1 MRRLRIRM
9 TVVAFV
15 FAAFAAV
22 YAADS
27 TAALDVD
34 SIRALAKSYYME
46 GKFDKAIVLY
56 KEIMADGKAN
66 RSDSVFLTSAYLN
79 VRKPELAKEVAFA
92 VPSWSAY
99 ADAWMEWPD
108 YKKPELNDSLKI
120 ILIKCMSTLLDS
132 IGQTPGSEVRCVL
145 WDYLDMEERV
155 NRKRERGEMTRGFVV
170 TMSLLV
176 LLTGVVLMSI
186 YAVQRYKRKIEDN
199 MALAIQMQEDLLR
212 LTRNHDEY
220 SGKVKGLL
228 STKYKLLD
236 QLSQIVYESTT
247 SAAAR
252 RRTSDAIAEM
262 IGELGEED
270 SLKNQELAAFVDDA
284 FGNLY
289 SQFKTDYPDLRQG
302 EYNLFV
308 YSVLGFSA
316 STITIFLKEKSVTS
330 VYERKRRL
338 RNKIKASPSARQE
351 EYLAYLGQRAAN

>member
-1 MRRLRIRM
+1 MKRLRIQM

-22 YAADS
+22 SAADS
-27 TAALDVD
+27 AATLDVD
-34 SIRALAKSYYME
+34 SIRVLAKSFYME
-46 GKFDKAIVLY
+46 GKYDDAIVLY
-56 KEIMADGKAN
+56 KGLMADGKAN

-79 VRKPELAKEVAFA
+79 VRKPELAKEVASA

-99 ADAWMEWPD
+99 ADAWLEWPD
-108 YKKPELNDSLKI
+108 YQKPELDDSLKI
-120 ILIKCMSTLLDS
+120 ILTKCVCTLLDS
-132 IGQTPGSEVRCVL
+132 IGQRPGSEVRVAL
-145 WDYLDMEERV
+145 GDYFRIEERV
-155 NRKRERGEMTRGFVV
+155 SRQRGRGEMTRGFVV

-176 LLTGVVLMSI
+176 LLTGVVLASI
-186 YAVQRYKRKIEDN
+186 YMAQRHRRKIEEN
-199 MALAIQMQEDLLR
+199 MTLAMQMQDDLLR
-212 LTRNHDEY
+212 LTQSHNEY
-220 SGKVKGLL
+220 SSKVQGLL

-236 QLSQIVYESTT
+236 QLSQIMYESTT

-262 IGELGEED
+262 IGELGRED
-270 SLKNQELAAFVDDA
+270 SQKNQELAAFVDDA

-289 SQFKTDYPDLRQG
+289 SQFRADYPDLRQG

-308 YSVLGFSA
+308 YSVLGFAA
-316 STITIFLKEKSVTS
+316 STISVFLGEKSVTS

-338 RNKIKASPSARQE
+338 RNKIKATPSPRQE